1 MTIASMQE
9 DKHRKTDTNALES
22 LVGMRAA
29 SHRTDPRDETIR
41 LLNKALSLA
50 LERFEEP
57 EARKAA

>member
-1 MTIASMQE
+1 
-9 DKHRKTDTNALES
+9 
-22 LVGMRAA
+22 MRAA
-29 SHRTDPRDETIR
+29 SHRTDSRDETIR